1 MAISYELDDQLL
13 IIKTEGEFQ
22 PKDLEETFNKI
33 FVDPAFKPGINILV
47 YDLDSVFIPTS
58 KQIETGAKSI
68 ENLMKKFSAK
78 MAIVVSS
85 DVNYGMGRMMEIF
98 SEQRGV
104 DVKVFKEFEPAKLW
118 LKKE

>member
-1 MAISYELDDQLL
+1 ME
-13 IIKTEGEFQ
+13 
-22 PKDLEETFNKI
+22 
-33 FVDPAFKPGINILV
+33 
-47 YDLDSVFIPTS
+47 
-58 KQIETGAKSI
+58 
-68 ENLMKKFSAK
+68 KFSSK

-104 DVKVFKEFEPAKLW
+104 DVKVFKEFETAKLW